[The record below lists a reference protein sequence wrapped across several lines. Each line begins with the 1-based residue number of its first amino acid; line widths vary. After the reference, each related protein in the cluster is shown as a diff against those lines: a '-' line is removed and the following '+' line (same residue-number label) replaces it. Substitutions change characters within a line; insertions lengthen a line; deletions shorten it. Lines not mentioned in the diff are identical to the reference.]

1 MKCLYQNKPDALSL
15 GESRTQ
21 ALNRFKANERSL
33 VRKGIW
39 TQFQNVVQEYIGL
52 DHAELVPPAEPNK
65 PVGKMFYLPMHGVKK
80 ECSSTAKLRVVFDA
94 STKSSTSISLNDTLM
109 VGPTLYPNL
118 TDVLIRFRSYPV
130 AIAGDISKMY
140 RAVQLTPGDRDL
152 HRFLWQPNLTS
163 AIQDYRMK
171 HVTFGVASSPY
182 LATQVLQQTAHD
194 FGEEFTLA
202 KPHIFS
208 SFYVDDC
215 LAGADSPENAI
226 KLQQQLRY
234 LLQKGGF
241 DLRKWKSNSQIVLD
255 SIPATL
261 HDPAQVKALT
271 EGLSNA
277 PQKTL
282 GMV

>member
-1 MKCLYQNKPDALSL
+1 M
-15 GESRTQ
+15 
-21 ALNRFKANERSL
+21 
-33 VRKGIW
+33 
-39 TQFQNVVQEYIGL
+39 
-52 DHAELVPPAEPNK
+52 
-65 PVGKMFYLPMHGVKK
+65 
-80 ECSSTAKLRVVFDA
+80 
-94 STKSSTSISLNDTLM
+94 
-109 VGPTLYPNL
+109 
-118 TDVLIRFRSYPV
+118 
-130 AIAGDISKMY
+130 
-140 RAVQLTPGDRDL
+140 
-152 HRFLWQPNLTS
+152 
-163 AIQDYRMK
+163 
-171 HVTFGVASSPY
+171 
-182 LATQVLQQTAHD
+182 QQTAHD

-226 KLQQQLRY
+226 KLQQQLRN

-277 PQKTL
+277 PQKTFGIVWTASNDCLYVSIGNHSTAASTKRSIISDVAHMFDIL
-282 GMV
+282 GRLSPCTITMKILFQRLWELKLEWDEEVPLHIQHQHQLWKEQLPLLKEVPFQRCYFKPDSVVLSTELHGFCDASKDAYAAAVYM